1 MSPAPMPCA
10 LSACTSWWARPAR
23 SPKVSVTPDGDATTA
38 GRSGW
43 SSATHQTPRRWLQ
56 GFSTSKEY
64 TLLWLGAGA
73 LRAPG
78 LGVAQDLA
86 KRLVAVDAR
95 LAGEAEKALA
105 ADVALDPVAAA
116 GERHSWEACR
126 VGKVGVTTCRSRW

>member
-1 MSPAPMPCA
+1 MGHDMMSTSLGRAEASMAAAPRPCG
-10 LSACTSWWARPAR
+10 LSACTSGWARPAR
-23 SPKVSVTPDGDATTA
+23 APKVRGTPDGDATRA

-86 KRLVAVDAR
+86 KRLVDRKSTR
-95 LAGEAEKALA
+95 LNSS
-105 ADVALDPVAAA
+105 
-116 GERHSWEACR
+116 H
-126 VGKVGVTTCRSRW
+126 

>member
-38 GRSGW
+38 GRSGG

-56 GFSTSKEY
+56 GFSPSKEY

-78 LGVAQDLA
+78 LVVPQDLA
-86 KRLVAVDAR
+86 NRLVPVDAR
-95 LAGEAEKALA
+95 PPGGAEQLPGEN
-105 ADVALDPVAAA
+105 VALVHVAAP
-116 GERHSWEACR
+116 
-126 VGKVGVTTCRSRW
+126 GVLPNPAT

>member
-1 MSPAPMPCA
+1 MSPAPMPGA

-23 SPKVSVTPDGDATTA
+23 SPKVSETPDGDATTA

-56 GFSTSKEY
+56 GFSTSNEY

-78 LGVAQDLA
+78 LGVAPHLA
-86 KRLVAVDAR
+86 TRLVAVDAR
-95 LAGEAEKALA
+95 LAGEAEQALA
-105 ADVALDPVAAA
+105 YAVALGPLAAA
-116 GERHSWEACR
+116 C
-126 VGKVGVTTCRSRW
+126 

>member
-86 KRLVAVDAR
+86 KRLVAAAAR
-95 LAGEAEKALA
+95 LEGGAEPAP
-105 ADVALDPVAAA
+105 DDEVALDLVAAA
-116 GERHSWEACR
+116 AERHDTA
-126 VGKVGVTTCRSRW
+126 VQ